1 MDYLTKENIAL
12 VLAGLALLWQG
23 IRAIAAWTENKTD
36 DKIVEAVEKSIAW
49 VQSVSPAVWGIVEA
63 AAASGKIPKAAKL
76 KEYLLRLDEVHRQV
90 YGKTMA
96 AEAKAHAELSAAGQ
110 SALDKL
116 YRPQTAPA
124 E

>member
-12 VLAGLALLWQG
+12 FLAGLALLWQG
-23 IRAIAAWTENKTD
+23 VRALVAWTPNKTD
-36 DKIVEAVEKSIAW
+36 DKIIEAIDKSIAW

-63 AAASGKIPKAAKL
+63 AAASGKVPKAEKL
-76 KEYLLRLDEVHRQV
+76 KEYLELLDVTHKKV
-90 YGKTMA
+90 YGLPLPDA
-96 AEAKAHAELSAAGQ
+96 AKAQATLTAAGH

-116 YRPQTAPA
+116 ASPQPAPA